1 MSDSEDLSGI
11 TTSLY
16 DGSSQNEEDAKGE
29 SYGKDLREI
38 KELINCFNSYMFEPE
53 KRDVSSNG

>member
-16 DGSSQNEEDAKGE
+16 DGSSQNEEDSKG
-29 SYGKDLREI
+29 KV
-38 KELINCFNSYMFEPE
+38 ME
-53 KRDVSSNG
+53 KT